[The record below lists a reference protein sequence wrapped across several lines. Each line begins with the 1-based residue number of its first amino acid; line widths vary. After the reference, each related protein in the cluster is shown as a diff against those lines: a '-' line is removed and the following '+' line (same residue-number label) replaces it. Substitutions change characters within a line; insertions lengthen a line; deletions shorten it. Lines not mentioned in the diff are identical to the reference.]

1 MRRGSSSLL
10 LFTFPDAEIAQL
22 VEHNLAKVG
31 VAGPSPVFRSYSCCF
46 YSTTFLAMNLYLR
59 YFNDETLVHDVEE
72 ALVFLSNLDEIE
84 ITPELEADLRE
95 YVESSDFY
103 PKRYK
108 VHSRQYF
115 IVIKTEAE
123 TLQDFKD
130 KKAVRQPAAGG
141 NDSKAQ
147 EQKRLQ
153 TILPGWYEGTL
164 DFKRV
169 VVNHLGKCEYRDT
182 TFTAQCKAESIQDCY
197 NRICDYLLTCVDKR
211 SQFPAARGKNF
222 HCHYLGAEKPQS

>member
-1 MRRGSSSLL
+1 MIQVNDVTLRFGKRT
-10 LFTFPDAEIAQL
+10 LFE
-22 VEHNLAKVG
+22 G
-31 VAGPSPVFRSYSCCF
+31 VNIKFTKGNCYGLIGANGAGKS
-46 YSTTFLAMNLYLR
+46 TFLKLLSGEL
-59 YFNDETLVHDVEE
+59 ETTHG
-72 ALVFLSNLDEIE
+72 EIE
-84 ITPELEADLRE
+84 ITPELEADLRD
-95 YVESSDFY
+95 YVASDDFY

-123 TLQDFKD
+123 SLQDFKD
-130 KKAVRQPAAGG
+130 KKAVRQPVAGV
-141 NDSKAQ
+141 NDSKTQ

-153 TILPGWYEGTL
+153 AILPGWYEGTL

-197 NRICDYLLTCVDKR
+197 NRICEYLLTCVDKR

-222 HCHYLGAEKPQS
+222 HCQYLGAEKPLS

>member
-1 MRRGSSSLL
+1 
-10 LFTFPDAEIAQL
+10 
-22 VEHNLAKVG
+22 
-31 VAGPSPVFRSYSCCF
+31 
-46 YSTTFLAMNLYLR
+46 MNLYLR
-59 YFNDETLVHDVEE
+59 YFDDETLVHDVEE

-95 YVESSDFY
+95 YVESADYY

-147 EQKRLQ
+147 ELKRLQ
-153 TILPGWYEGTL
+153 EILPGWYEGTL

-182 TFTAQCKAESIQDCY
+182 TFTAQCKAESMQDCY
-197 NRICDYLLTCVDKR
+197 NRICEYLQTCVDKR

>member
-1 MRRGSSSLL
+1 
-10 LFTFPDAEIAQL
+10 
-22 VEHNLAKVG
+22 
-31 VAGPSPVFRSYSCCF
+31 
-46 YSTTFLAMNLYLR
+46 MNLYLR
-59 YFNDETLVHDVEE
+59 YFDDEVLVHDVEE

-95 YVESSDFY
+95 YVASDDYY

-108 VHSRQYF
+108 VRARQYF

-123 TLQDFKD
+123 TMQDFKE
-130 KKAVRQPAAGG
+130 KKAVRQIPADAV
-141 NDSKAQ
+141 DPKVT

-169 VVNHLGKCEYRDT
+169 VVNHTGKCEYRDT
-182 TFTAQCKAESIQDCY
+182 TFSAQCKAESAQDCY
-197 NRICDYLLTCVDKR
+197 NRICQYLLTCVDKR

-222 HCHYLGAEKPQS
+222 HWIYLGAEKPLS